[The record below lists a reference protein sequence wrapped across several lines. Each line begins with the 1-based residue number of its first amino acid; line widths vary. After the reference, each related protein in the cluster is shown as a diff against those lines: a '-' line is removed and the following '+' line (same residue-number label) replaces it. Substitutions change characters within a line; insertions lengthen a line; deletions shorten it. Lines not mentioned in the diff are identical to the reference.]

1 MSIFFRVHEN
11 KDDPGTLYDRDF
23 LLAGNEDLPTESD
36 LVLSATKTQFDKIL
50 SAKPDYIL
58 LRVHEDRLNQHI
70 LEGTYYN
77 EDFEPFTGV
86 PGEPRY
92 GVPVLFT
99 ITPDEFAAVA
109 GSKG

>member
-11 KDDPGTLYDRDF
+11 KDDPGTLYDRKF
-23 LLAGNEDLPTESD
+23 MPATTSLPTESD

-58 LRVHEDRLNQHI
+58 LRVHEDRLNQRV

-77 EDFEPFTGV
+77 EDFEPFTGA

-109 GSKG
+109 GSKR